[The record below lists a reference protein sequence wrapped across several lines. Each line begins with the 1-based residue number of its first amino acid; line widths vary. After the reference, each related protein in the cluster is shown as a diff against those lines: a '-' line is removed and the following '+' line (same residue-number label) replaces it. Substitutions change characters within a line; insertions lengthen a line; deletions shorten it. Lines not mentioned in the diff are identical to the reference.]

1 MTPPLPD
8 IQRAPARWTRE
19 QIRAA
24 RQVELAPLL
33 LKRGLPLREREGGN
47 FEMESQKGIFIKA
60 SYWRW
65 PECDLAGNTIDFF
78 VKVLGLSFSDA
89 MRELSGK

>member
-1 MTPPLPD
+1 MTSPLPD
-8 IQRAPARWTRE
+8 IQRAQVRWTRE

-24 RQVELAPLL
+24 RQIELAPLL
-33 LKRGLPLREREGGN
+33 QKRGVQLREREAGN

-65 PECDLAGNTIDFF
+65 PERDLAGNTIDFY

>member
-8 IQRAPARWTRE
+8 IQRAPVRWTRE

-33 LKRGLPLREREGGN
+33 QKRGVPLREREAGN
-47 FEMESQKGIFIKA
+47 FEMESQKGILIKA

-65 PECDLAGNTIDFF
+65 PERNMAGNTIDFY